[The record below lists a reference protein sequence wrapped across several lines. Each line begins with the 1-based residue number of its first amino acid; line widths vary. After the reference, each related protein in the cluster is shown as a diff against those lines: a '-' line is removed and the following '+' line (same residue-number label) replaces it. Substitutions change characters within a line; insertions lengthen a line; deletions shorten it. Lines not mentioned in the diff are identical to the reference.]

1 MKTIIL
7 LIALL
12 FAYQIVEARPHP
24 KKQRHQN
31 KIFQRHLQSRKDNS
45 FVMNQSF
52 KPRGQFFLPKIW

>member
-1 MKTIIL
+1 MKTLIL
-7 LIALL
+7 FLVFT
-12 FAYQIVEARPHP
+12 FAYQIADAKPHP
-24 KKQRHQN
+24 KRQKHQN